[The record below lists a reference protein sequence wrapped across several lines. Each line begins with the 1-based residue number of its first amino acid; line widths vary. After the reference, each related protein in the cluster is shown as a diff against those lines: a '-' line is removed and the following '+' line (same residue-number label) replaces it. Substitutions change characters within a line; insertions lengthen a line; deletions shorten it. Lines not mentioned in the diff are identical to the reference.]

1 METRSLTEVEK
12 HFIKVARGE
21 RVIET
26 LTAFCA
32 EHGITSASF
41 TAIGAVEQT
50 SMGYYDLET
59 RTYEFSDYPEVM
71 EVVSMIGNVA
81 LVDGKPFLHVHAVFT
96 DTSNQA
102 LGGHVQETVVA
113 GTLEVF
119 LTVYSE
125 PMERQFDDE
134 TGLKLLAP

>member
-1 METRSLTEVEK
+1 MESRVLNEQKK

-21 RVIET
+21 RVVET
-26 LTAFCA
+26 LTTFC
-32 EHGITSASF
+32 EERSITHASF

-50 SMGYYDLET
+50 SMGYYDLKT
-59 RTYEFSDYPEVM
+59 HTYKFSDYPDVM

-96 DTSNQA
+96 DTNNQA

-119 LTVYSE
+119 LSVYNE
-125 PMERQFDDE
+125 PMERQLDDD